1 MNFFFGIKNNDF
13 KSTITIPKFQ
23 NNSKYNN
30 KYKTYMASIEN
41 NYWKIEK
48 LDCLENENFY
58 FIDEKLITNENL
70 FFLSKSD
77 HIKKNKR
84 NLQEIIFPNKFT
96 NTHPAYRA
104 SLEIIKKDGGFSSY
118 QSEYPYG
125 MINKKSK
132 LLSPIGTLLD
142 KNAEKNFL
150 IFRNIYFMPENNI
163 FNLFLIDIHKMKI
176 LKKFQSFTNK
186 TNLISIEKELINK
199 NTYIFSETFLG
210 IPIFLS
216 EKKGHISL
224 EHTHPPYHY
233 ILGETNFQIANKLKN
248 KIYEKIFKKDIPI

>member
-1 MNFFFGIKNNDF
+1 MNFFFGIKDNDYT
-13 KSTITIPKFQ
+13 STITIPKFQ
-23 NNSKYNN
+23 NNSRYNN
-30 KYKTYMASIEN
+30 EYKIYKASIEN
-41 NYWKIEK
+41 NEWKIER
-48 LDCLENENFY
+48 LNCLENENFY
-58 FIDEKLITNENL
+58 FIDEKIINNNNL

-77 HIKKNKR
+77 HIKINKK

-96 NTHPAYRA
+96 DTHPAFRA
-104 SLEIIKKDGGFSSY
+104 SLEILKKGGGFSSY

-150 IFRNIYFMPENNI
+150 IFRNIFYMPEHNT
-163 FNLFLIDIHKMKI
+163 FSLFIIDIDQMKI
-176 LKKFQSFTNK
+176 LNEFKCITNK
-186 TNLISIEKELINK
+186 TNVISIEKTFINQ
-199 NTYIFSETFLG
+199 NTYIFSDTFLG

-216 EKKGHISL
+216 EKNGHMSL
-224 EHTHPPYHY
+224 EHTHPLYHY

-248 KIYEKIFKKDIPI
+248 KIYEKIFEKNTTI